1 MSVRTPDAGTPP
13 PERPPESIHASTF
26 APDTFFA
33 YAVTPDRRSTVSLG
47 KGPPTD
53 PGSDGHGAVASTTV
67 TGATGVDVV
76 DVGVEGNCV
85 TSDGAGEVGSRN

>member
-1 MSVRTPDAGTPP
+1 MSVRTADAGTPP
-13 PERPPESIHASTF
+13 PERPPESIHASTL
-26 APDTFFA
+26 APDMFFA
-33 YAVTPDRRSTVSLG
+33 YAAKPDCRSTVSLG

-53 PGSDGHGAVASTTV
+53 PAFNGHGAVASATV

-85 TSDGAGEVGSRN
+85 TRAGAADVGSGN